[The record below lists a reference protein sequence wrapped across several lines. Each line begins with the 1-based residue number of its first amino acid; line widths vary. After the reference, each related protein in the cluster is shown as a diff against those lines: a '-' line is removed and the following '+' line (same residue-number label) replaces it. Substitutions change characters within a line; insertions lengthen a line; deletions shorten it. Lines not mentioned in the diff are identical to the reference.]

1 VQLLMSDTPGGFGW
15 HEVPDPQLTDPGQAL
30 VRPITVASCDLDV
43 AGARGRAPIG
53 TGFAQGHEGIAEV
66 LAVGDAVGSV
76 AVGDRVVVPFQIS
89 CGDCR
94 ECRRGSTGSCSSV
107 PPLSMYGLGGL
118 AGRDG
123 GGFLADT
130 VLVPFADAMLVG
142 LPAGLDPIAFAS
154 LSDNIPDGWRCVGPH
169 AADLAACAPGDRR
182 VLVSGGLSVG
192 LYAVA
197 AAVAL
202 GAAVDYVDTDPHR
215 LAAAQALGAS
225 VHDRPLP
232 DPAATP
238 YPVTVSTR
246 SQADSLLATLR
257 LTWAD
262 GVCTDTGVFFE
273 PVPMPLLAMY
283 TRGVRLVTGRAPARA
298 AIPEVLGLLAGVD
311 LRPVVHTVADWADA
325 AAAWTAMTGKTVI
338 VR

>member
-1 VQLLMSDTPGGFGW
+1 MSDASGGYRW
-15 HEVPDPQLTDPGQAL
+15 HEVPEPALTAPEQAL

-43 AGARGRAPIG
+43 AGARGRAPLG
-53 TGFAQGHEGIAEV
+53 TGFGQGHEGIAEV
-66 LAVGDAVGSV
+66 LAVGDAVSSV
-76 AVGDRVVVPFQIS
+76 AVGDRVVVPFQLS
-89 CGDCR
+89 CGRCR

-130 VLVPFADAMLVG
+130 VLVPYADAMLVG
-142 LPAGLDPIAFAS
+142 LPGGVDPVAFAS
-154 LSDNIPDGWRCVGPH
+154 LSDNIPDGWRCVGPY
-169 AADLAACAPGDRR
+169 AAELAACAPGDRR
-182 VLVSGGLSVG
+182 VPVSGGQSIG
-192 LYAVA
+192 LYAA
-197 AAVAL
+197 ATAIAL
-202 GAAVDYVDTDPHR
+202 GAAVDYLDTDPHR
-215 LAAAQALGAS
+215 LAAAEAMGAR

-257 LTWAD
+257 LTWPD

-273 PVPMPLLAMY
+273 PVPMPLLSMY